1 MKFCKQIM
9 NVRKTTANCMVLGEL
24 GRLKLEKY
32 IESRM
37 INFWC
42 NLVHSGQEKLSGKVY
57 MILKLLNEQNIYQ
70 SPWIQ
75 KIKGT
80 LDFLGMSNLWN
91 TCETTSREWVK
102 NSVERRLL
110 DIHSQH
116 LSSAIFENSHAITYR
131 IFKQSLHFE
140 KYLIDLPKRERIIL
154 CRFRCSNHR
163 LPIVSGRYS
172 NIQRNMRLCNLCNNQ
187 SLGDEFHYLFECPFF
202 ANGRKS
208 LLSRY
213 FNKRP
218 NPCKIVEL
226 FNSGNP
232 KMRLSLVKFC
242 QQIMHHFQ

>member
-1 MKFCKQIM
+1 
-9 NVRKTTANCMVLGEL
+9 
-24 GRLKLEKY
+24 
-32 IESRM
+32 M

-154 CRFRCSNHR
+154 SRFRCSNHR

-172 NIQRNMRLCNLCNNQ
+172 NILRNMRLCNLCNNQ
-187 SLGDEFHYLFECPFF
+187 SLGDESHYIFECRFF
-202 ANGRKS
+202 ANERKS

-218 NPCKIVEL
+218 NTYKMEQL

-232 KMRLSLVKFC
+232 KMRLNSVSK
-242 QQIMHHFQ
+242 